1 MIPYD
6 ELTGRII
13 DLRQTRDQT
22 NFEAG
27 DLCWYAI
34 EKLSIEPGVIA
45 ADTGYSTQHIR
56 DLARTSMTFHSKED
70 RRPREYVEW
79 THYKLA
85 ARTDRPVYWLDQAEA
100 NAWSSRELQRRIK
113 EPDDPDPFDAA
124 KRAFRAVEKV
134 IEGGGEA
141 AEWIIT
147 QLAECLSLRSTGEN
161 GAKGLTAPQ
170 EHTANIAGPP
180 GSG

>member
-1 MIPYD
+1 MISYD

-34 EKLSIEPGVIA
+34 EKLAIKPGIIA

-56 DLARTSMTFHSKED
+56 DLARTSKTFHSEEA

-100 NAWSSRELQRRIK
+100 NAWSSRELQRRIN
-113 EPDDPDPFDAA
+113 EPGEPDPFDAA

-134 IEGGGEA
+134 FEAGGEA
-141 AEWIIT
+141 AEWLIEELE
-147 QLAECLSLRSTGEN
+147 QFQSPRSTGEN
-161 GAKGLTAPQ
+161 DAKGLTAPR
-170 EHTANIAGPP
+170 EHTANSAGQP
-180 GSG
+180 G